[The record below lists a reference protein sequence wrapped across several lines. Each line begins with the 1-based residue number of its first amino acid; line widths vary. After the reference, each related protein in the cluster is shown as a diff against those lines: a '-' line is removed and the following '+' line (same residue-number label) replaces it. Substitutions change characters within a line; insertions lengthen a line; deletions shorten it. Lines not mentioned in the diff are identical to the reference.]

1 MSCGVSLPG
10 KDKKEEIEDGVARS
24 KFFHSKPIVF
34 TLTTIRI
41 RTTRG
46 FSSGNSLREGDLIS
60 QEKVISFL
68 NSNLHNVT
76 VLTKNNNQAVE
87 HVHVHDN
94 H

>member
-76 VLTKNNNQAVE
+76 VFTKNNNQAE